1 MKLAGQVAIVTGG
14 ARGIGR
20 AIAMRFA
27 REGGRVVIADLRT
40 EQASATAQEIERAGG
55 TALALQ
61 VDVSRLPDLDRMIET
76 TLARFGA
83 IDILCNNAGI
93 SGGSGDLFAFTEH
106 DWDRILAIN
115 LKSAFFASQ
124 KVARVM
130 IETGRRGKILN
141 ITSTSAFISSS
152 RPTVAY
158 DISKAGLRQMA
169 VTLGAHL
176 VDHGIRVN
184 AIAPGTI
191 DTELSAGVGDPAE
204 RRARMEKRARER
216 IPMKRLGQPDD
227 LAGAAVF
234 LCSDDAAYITGQ
246 TLVVDGG
253 ILLL

>member
-27 REGGRVVIADLRT
+27 TEGARVVIADLRAD
-40 EQASATAQEIERAGG
+40 QASETAQEIEQTGG
-55 TALALQ
+55 AALSLE
-61 VDVSRLPDLDRMIET
+61 VDVAHLPDLDRMVEA

-83 IDILCNNAGI
+83 IDILCNNAGV
-93 SGGSGDLFAFTEH
+93 SGGNGDMFAFSEE

-130 IETGRRGKILN
+130 IEAGRKGKILN
-141 ITSTSAFISSS
+141 ISSTSAFISSS

-158 DISKAGLRQMA
+158 DVSKAGMRQMA

-176 VDHGIRVN
+176 VEYGIRVN

-191 DTELSAGVGDPAE
+191 DTELSAGIGDPAE
-204 RRARMEKRARER
+204 RRARLEKRARER
-216 IPMKRLGQPDD
+216 IPMQRLGQPED

>member
-27 REGGRVVIADLRT
+27 TEGARVVIADLRAD
-40 EQASATAQEIERAGG
+40 QASETAQEIEQTGG
-55 TALALQ
+55 AALSLE
-61 VDVSRLPDLDRMIET
+61 VDVAHLPDLDRMVEA
-76 TLARFGA
+76 TLARFGT
-83 IDILCNNAGI
+83 IDILCNNAGV
-93 SGGSGDLFAFTEH
+93 SGGNGDMFAFSEE

-130 IETGRRGKILN
+130 IEAGRKGKILN
-141 ITSTSAFISSS
+141 ISSTSAFISSS

-158 DISKAGLRQMA
+158 DVSKAGMRQMA

-176 VDHGIRVN
+176 VEYGIRVN

-191 DTELSAGVGDPAE
+191 DTELSAGIGDPAE
-204 RRARMEKRARER
+204 RRARLEKRARER
-216 IPMKRLGQPDD
+216 IPMQRLGQPED